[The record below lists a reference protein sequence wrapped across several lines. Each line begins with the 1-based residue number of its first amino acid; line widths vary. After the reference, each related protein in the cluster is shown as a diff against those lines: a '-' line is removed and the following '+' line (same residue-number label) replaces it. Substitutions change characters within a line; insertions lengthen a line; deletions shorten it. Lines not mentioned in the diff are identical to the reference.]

1 MSRAYLLGALH
12 DGTIRPRTIR
22 ISQREERYVLFLKR
36 LVNRLGSRAWT
47 YREGK
52 GRNLFVV
59 EFSRSV
65 LEGSAILTWENKL
78 DYARGYFDAEG
89 SVPANSAAEPYL
101 YFAQKSRG
109 DLEELRRILEQLR
122 ISCGQIH
129 NPSHQVAPDYWRF
142 YVSRKSIPRF
152 ATIIGSWH
160 PRKSKILN
168 GMARAR
174 TRIA

>member
-101 YFAQKSRG
+101 YFRKRAEEIWRSCDASSSSFVLAVARFTIRVIKWLRTTGAFMLVGNPSRG
-109 DLEELRRILEQLR
+109 SPRLSVHGTL
-122 ISCGQIH
+122 G
-129 NPSHQVAPDYWRF
+129 N
-142 YVSRKSIPRF
+142 PRF
-152 ATIIGSWH
+152 
-160 PRKSKILN
+160 
-168 GMARAR
+168 
-174 TRIA
+174 